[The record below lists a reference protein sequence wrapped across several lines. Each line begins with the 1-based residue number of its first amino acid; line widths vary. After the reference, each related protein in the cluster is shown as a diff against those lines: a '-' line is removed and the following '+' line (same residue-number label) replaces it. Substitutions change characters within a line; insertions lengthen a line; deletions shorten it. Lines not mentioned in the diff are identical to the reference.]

1 MPELK
6 VIGFFIK
13 KMAIKTSKKN
23 LKIAGAT
30 SIALFSLV
38 TVFTATIAWFSSN
51 KRSETNGMAVKV
63 NEYTGRLNKIEIY
76 EYVETIN
83 KGTDDEPV
91 NNFSFNST
99 PSATIFGGEGIG
111 DKTFTLPDY
120 DPLDPDHPILIL
132 FTLHEDF
139 LSKKPGDMYI
149 NGATGVDGF
158 LGTINGGVPKYPL
171 GPSCPLT
178 LKTKTV
184 DVDDDGDTETVE
196 CYPLS
201 SAVNFKCA
209 HYSSDSFDELLD
221 NSTSNRIDIPTSSIT
236 LRESFVNFATSGE
249 GITFKKTPT
258 IYSAP
263 GGNVDIQ
270 YVAMVVNYD
279 PNAIS
284 AIYSTYLGDTT
295 LEINYGGRLFF
306 TCDWA
311 LEVSV

>member
-1 MPELK
+1 MSKSKLN
-6 VIGFFIK
+6 K
-13 KMAIKTSKKN
+13 KS
-23 LKIAGAT
+23 LKIIGAT
-30 SIALFSLV
+30 SVALFSLV
-38 TVFTATIAWFSSN
+38 AVFTASIAWFSSN
-51 KRSETNGMAVKV
+51 KRSETSGMAVKV

-76 EYVETIN
+76 EYVTTIN
-83 KGTDDEPV
+83 KGTEEEPI

-120 DPLDPDHPILIL
+120 DPLKPDHPILIL
-132 FTLHEDF
+132 FTLKDDF
-139 LSKKPGDMYI
+139 VSTNPGDMYI
-149 NGATGVDGF
+149 KGETGVAGF
-158 LGTINGGVPKYPL
+158 LGAINNGVPEYPL
-171 GPSCPLT
+171 GPTCPLT

-184 DVDDDGDTETVE
+184 DVDGDGDTETVE

-209 HYSSDSFDELLD
+209 DYSSATYATLLN
-221 NSTSNRIDIPTSSIT
+221 NSTTGRIDIPTGSIE
-236 LRESFVNFATSGE
+236 LRESFVNFAASGA

-263 GGNVDIQ
+263 GNNTDIQ

-284 AIYSTYLGDTT
+284 AIYSTFLGDTT
-295 LEINYGGRLFF
+295 LEINYASRLFF